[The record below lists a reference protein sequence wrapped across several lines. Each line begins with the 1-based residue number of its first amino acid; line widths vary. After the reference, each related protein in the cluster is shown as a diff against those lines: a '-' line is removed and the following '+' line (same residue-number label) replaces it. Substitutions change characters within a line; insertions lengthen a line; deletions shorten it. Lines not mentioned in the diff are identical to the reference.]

1 MSAKKLTFMAA
12 LTAISI
18 ILVALIHFPIF
29 PAAAYLEYD
38 PADIPILI
46 GTFAFG
52 PMAGIMITIV
62 ASLIQGLTVSAA
74 SGIYGILMHILATGT
89 YVVVAG
95 NIYKR
100 NKKRNGTI
108 LALVCGTVAMAVMMC
123 VANLILTPIF
133 YGVPVDV
140 IKTMILPIILPF
152 NLIKA
157 GINGLVTFIIYKTVA
172 KFIKL

>member
-1 MSAKKLTFMAA
+1 MSAKKLTMMAA

-62 ASLIQGLTVSAA
+62 AALIQGITVSAA
-74 SGIYGILMHILATGT
+74 SGIYGIIMHILATGT
-89 YVVVAG
+89 YVIVAG
-95 NIYKR
+95 NIFKR
-100 NKKRNGTI
+100 IKKKSGIIIALVFGTI
-108 LALVCGTVAMAVMMC
+108 SMAIVMC
-123 VANLILTPIF
+123 AANLIVTPIF
-133 YGVPVDV
+133 LGAPVEV
-140 IKTMILPIILPF
+140 ILPMILPIILPF

-157 GINGLVTFIIYKTVA
+157 GLNGLVTFIVYKTVA
-172 KFIKL
+172 KFIKQ